1 VPLDENEEMI
11 DAPDLYWELNFDQL
25 CKEFKLAK
33 VEKQKYQMLKTKA
46 QINDKLFS
54 LSDLKNYIEPYIEI
68 CIRNEKDIKDRMN
81 ELVDKYIERIPMDK
95 LAFIKTQDQ
104 KTLAVRKLYED
115 ATDLDNPNRSKINVE
130 QDLHG
135 RISNKVCSYDLM
147 DNPKY

>member
-1 VPLDENEEMI
+1 MDENEEMI

-33 VEKQKYQMLKTKA
+33 VEKQKYQLLKAKA

-115 ATDLDNPNRSKINVE
+115 ATDLDNPNRLKINVE

-135 RISNKVCSYDLM
+135 RISNNVCSYDLM